1 MVSAGKRLLL
11 VLGLTATLLP
21 PAAHAAKAAPA
32 RPVRD
37 LRVAAVAEPHRVH
50 AGDQVTFTVS
60 VTNPAADP
68 VSDVEAVDERNPQ
81 CGKKIGTLVPGATAR
96 YQCRFAAPEKG
107 FVSTVKVTGAGPDGE
122 QLSASAGSNVDVLR
136 PALALSQQVDKPAY
150 RAGDQAIFTLK
161 TTNTGD
167 VPLHDVTIGDRGVQ
181 SCARALGSLAPG
193 QSVVGTCTATV
204 PLPDGTS
211 ATVKGID
218 PLGKVV
224 TSTAEAKVP
233 LITPAIAVSKEAV
246 PPVVHGGDQVTW
258 KVTVRNIGDSPLNP
272 VVVTDGTTPEC
283 SRSFGTLT
291 PGTQQDYS
299 CTAKPTLTT
308 TNGVTATGTDATG
321 RPVTAKSSA
330 TVTVIHPALAVTA
343 AVSPAQVRE
352 GDRVTFAVT
361 VRNSGDVPL
370 DDVAVA
376 DDSVPGCVRK
386 FGTLAPNAVETY
398 KCEQL
403 APADDVTNTV
413 VATGKDQLG
422 TTQRATADARIDVIH
437 PTLEAAVTAAP
448 AQVREGDR
456 VTFTVTVSNTGDA
469 EFHDV
474 TMADDR
480 VAECARALGTV
491 AAQGKQTFTC
501 STVAGAQ
508 GFPNDLAVTG
518 TDPTGRS
525 TTAKAS
531 ASFTVQHPAVTLTA
545 TVQGGPFREHDNVA
559 VHVTVANAGDVPLTG
574 LAVTTMARA
583 EGCAQ
588 QHDALAPGATWTFDC
603 TTTAPSADVTEALQV
618 TAKPPVGAPVTA
630 ATEAAID
637 VIHPFITLAQ
647 SVAPTVVRP
656 GQPATFTL
664 TVTNAGDTE
673 LRDTQVADSAV
684 PECAKR
690 LGTLAPQAKQTY
702 TCVRTAT
709 DDLTSDATVTGTDPS
724 GRSVTANASAHI
736 DVIHPAIQLAQ
747 TVAPTQVRE
756 GDQVTFT
763 VTVRNSGDAPL
774 AKVSV
779 VDERTPGCAR
789 DFPAL
794 AAGEEQHYTC
804 TTKAGHDG
812 YSNTAK
818 VTAADPIGGTVTATA
833 DAAFTV
839 VHPGLAL
846 TKTVHGG
853 PFRAGD
859 PVTFTITATNT
870 GDAPLTAVKV
880 TDQGPCAKALDIL
893 ASKANKTYDCTIPA
907 PADDA
912 VSTAHVTGTP
922 PVGPPLTAS
931 ADAHIDVIHPALTVM
946 TSANPTVAR
955 AGDTLTVTVAV
966 TNTGDVPLTGV
977 TSTDPGCPKKFDRL
991 EPGAAQSYQCTLK
1004 AKPDDFTV
1012 LATLTGTD
1020 PTNRPVTASGSA
1032 KIDVIHPEIAI
1043 MKDAQPYEVRQGDK
1057 VTFSLLVRNV
1067 GDVPLTAVSVV
1078 DDRTPACAHQIPSL
1092 APDAQIE
1099 YQCTITAGAA
1109 GFTNT
1114 AKVTGTDPT
1123 QRTVSGSAQA
1133 SFKVKNPALTV
1144 AKHAAGSA
1152 YRADDPVPFE
1162 VVLTNTGDQPLHD
1175 VRVTDDPACG
1185 HTFAELP
1192 VGGTQ
1197 RYQCVAPATAAQATA
1212 TAAAPWGPPVT
1223 ATGKA
1228 DYSVLHPALD
1238 LRRDHLQQPIR
1249 PGDPVTYVSTLRNTG
1264 DAALHDVTV
1273 RDADPACSFTV
1284 AQLAPGEQVTR
1295 ACTLSARADVTTTIT
1310 ATATD
1315 QTGRTV
1321 TKEATTTTK
1330 VGP

>member
-11 VLGLTATLLP
+11 VLGLVATPLTP
-21 PAAHAAKAAPA
+21 AAPA
-32 RPVRD
+32 ALAGPGQE
-37 LRVAAVAEPHRVH
+37 LRVTAVAEPHRVH

-60 VTNPAADP
+60 VTNPAAAP
-68 VSDVEAVDERNPQ
+68 ASDVDVVDERNPQ
-81 CGKKIGTLVPGATAR
+81 CGKKIGTLAPGASTR
-96 YQCRFAAPEKG
+96 YQCTFAAPEKG
-107 FVSTVKVTGAGPDGE
+107 FVAAVKATGVGSGGE
-122 QLSASAGSNVDVLR
+122 KLSASAGSNVDVLR
-136 PALALSQQVDKPAY
+136 PAVTLSQQVDKPAY
-150 RAGDQAIFTLK
+150 RAGDQATFTLK
-161 TTNTGD
+161 TTNSGD
-167 VPLHDVTIGDRGVQ
+167 VPLHDVTIADPAVP
-181 SCARALGSLAPG
+181 SCARPIGSLAPG

-204 PLPDGTS
+204 PLPDGAR

-224 TSTAEAKVP
+224 SSTADAKVP
-233 LITPAIAVSKEAV
+233 LITPALSVSKAAV
-246 PPVVHGGDQVTW
+246 PPVVHGGDQITW
-258 KVTVRNIGDSPLNP
+258 KVTVRNTGDSPLNP
-272 VVVTDGTTPEC
+272 VDVTDDATPEC
-283 SRSFGTLT
+283 SRSFGVLT
-291 PGTQQDYS
+291 PGTEQSYS
-299 CTAKPTLTT
+299 CTAKPAFTT
-308 TNGVTATGTDATG
+308 TNSVTATGTDATG

-352 GDRVTFAVT
+352 GDRVTFTIT
-361 VRNSGDVPL
+361 VRNTGDVPL
-370 DDVAVA
+370 DEVAVA
-376 DDSVPGCVRK
+376 DESVPGCVRK

-403 APADDVTNTV
+403 APADDVTNAV
-413 VATGKDQLG
+413 VVTGKDQLG
-422 TTQRATADARIDVIH
+422 TTQRATAEARVDVVH
-437 PTLEAAVTAAP
+437 PTLEATVAAVP

-474 TMADDR
+474 AVADDR
-480 VAECARALGTV
+480 IAECARTLGTV

-501 STVAGAQ
+501 TTVAGTQ
-508 GFPNDLAVTG
+508 GFTNDLTVTG
-518 TDPTGRS
+518 TDPTGRPV
-525 TTAKAS
+525 TAKAS
-531 ASFTVQHPAVTLTA
+531 ASFTVQHPAVSLTA
-545 TVQGGPFREHDNVA
+545 TVQGGPFRENDAVA
-559 VHVTVANAGDVPLTG
+559 VHVIVANTGDVPLTG

-588 QHDALAPGATWTFDC
+588 QHDTLAPGTNWTFDC
-603 TTTAPSADVTEALQV
+603 TTTAPGADVTEALQV
-618 TAKPPVGAPVTA
+618 TAKAPVGAPVTA

-637 VIHPFITLAQ
+637 VIHPLVTLAQ
-647 SVAPTVVRP
+647 SVTPTVVRP
-656 GQPATFTL
+656 GEPATFTL
-664 TVTNAGDTE
+664 TVSNAGDTE
-673 LRDTQVADSAV
+673 LHDIQVADPAV

-702 TCVRTAT
+702 TCTRPAT
-709 DDLTSDATVTGTDPS
+709 DDLTSEATVTGTDPS
-724 GRSVTANASAHI
+724 GRPVTASASAHV
-736 DVIHPAIQLAQ
+736 DVIHPAVELTQ
-747 TVAPTQVRE
+747 TVTPTQVRE

-763 VTVRNSGDAPL
+763 VTVRNSGDVPL
-774 AKVSV
+774 TKLSI
-779 VDERTPGCAR
+779 VDEKTPGCAR
-789 DFPAL
+789 DFPTL

-804 TTKAGHDG
+804 TAKAGHDG

-839 VHPGLAL
+839 VHPGLSL
-846 TKTVHGG
+846 TKIVHGG

-859 PVTFTITATNT
+859 QVTFTITATNT

-880 TDQGPCAKALDIL
+880 TDQGPCAKALDTL
-893 ASKANKTYDCTIPA
+893 APKANKAYDCTIPA

-955 AGDTLTVTVAV
+955 AGDTLTVTVSV
-966 TNTGDVPLTGV
+966 TNTGDVPLTAV
-977 TSTDPGCPKKFDRL
+977 TSADPVCPKKFDRL
-991 EPGAAQSYQCTLK
+991 EAGAAQSYQCTVK
-1004 AKPDDFTV
+1004 AKPDDFAV

-1099 YQCTITAGAA
+1099 YQCSITAGAA

-1114 AKVTGTDPT
+1114 ATVTGTDPT
-1123 QRTVSGSAQA
+1123 QRTVSASAQA
-1133 SFKVKNPALTV
+1133 SFRVKKPALAV
-1144 AKHAAGSA
+1144 AKHATGSA
-1152 YRADDPVPFE
+1152 YRTDDAVPFE

-1175 VRVTDDPACG
+1175 VRVADGPACG
-1185 HTFAELP
+1185 HAFAELP

-1197 RYQCVAPATAAQATA
+1197 RYQCVAPAATAAALATA

-1223 ATGKA
+1223 ATGKPDFA
-1228 DYSVLHPALD
+1228 VLHPALD
-1238 LRRDHLQQPIR
+1238 LRRDHLEQPIR

-1264 DAALHDVTV
+1264 DALLHEVTV

-1284 AQLAPGEQVTR
+1284 TQLAPGEQVTR
-1295 ACTLSARADVTTTIT
+1295 ACTLSARADATTTTT
-1310 ATATD
+1310 ATGTD
-1315 QTGRTV
+1315 QTGRPV

-1330 VGP
+1330 VSP

>member
-11 VLGLTATLLP
+11 VLGLVATLLTP
-21 PAAHAAKAAPA
+21 SAYGAPRQA
-32 RPVRD
+32 QELQVT
-37 LRVAAVAEPHRVH
+37 AVAEPHRVH

-60 VTNPAADP
+60 VTNPASVP
-68 VSDVEAVDERNPQ
+68 VSDVDVMDERNPQ
-81 CGKKIGTLVPGATAR
+81 CGKKIGTLAPGASAR
-96 YQCRFAAPEKG
+96 YQCTFAAPEKG
-107 FVSTVKVTGAGPDGE
+107 FVATVKATGVGSGGE
-122 QLSASAGSNVDVLR
+122 QVSASAGSNVDVLR
-136 PALALSQQVDKPAY
+136 PALKLSQQVDKPAY
-150 RAGDQAIFTLK
+150 RAGDQATFTLK
-161 TTNTGD
+161 TANTGD
-167 VPLHDVTIGDRGVQ
+167 VPLHDVTIADPAVP
-181 SCARALGSLAPG
+181 SCARAIGSLAPG
-193 QSVVGTCTATV
+193 QSAVGTCTATV
-204 PLPDGTS
+204 PLPNG
-211 ATVKGID
+211 ARAAVKGID

-224 TSTAEAKVP
+224 SSTADAKVP
-233 LITPAIAVSKEAV
+233 LITPAISVSKEAV
-246 PPVVHGGDQVTW
+246 PPVVHGGDQVAW
-258 KVTVRNIGDSPLNP
+258 KITVRNTGDSPLNP
-272 VVVTDGTTPEC
+272 VDVTDDVTPEC
-283 SRSFGTLT
+283 SRSFGVLT
-291 PGTQQDYS
+291 PGTQQTYS
-299 CTAKPTLTT
+299 CTAKPALTT
-308 TNGVTATGTDATG
+308 TNSVTATGTDATG
-321 RPVTAKSSA
+321 RPVTAKSST

-343 AVSPAQVRE
+343 AASPAQVRE

-361 VRNSGDVPL
+361 VRNTGDVPL

-422 TTQRATADARIDVIH
+422 TTQRATAEARIDVVH
-437 PTLEAAVTAAP
+437 PTLEASVAAAP

-474 TMADDR
+474 TVADDR
-480 VAECARALGTV
+480 VAECARTLGTV
-491 AAQGKQTFTC
+491 SAQGKQTFTC
-501 STVAGAQ
+501 TTVAGTQ
-508 GFPNDLAVTG
+508 GFTNDLTVTG
-518 TDPTGRS
+518 TDPTGRPV
-525 TTAKAS
+525 TAKAS

-545 TVQGGPFREHDNVA
+545 TVQGGPFRENDSIA
-559 VHVTVANAGDVPLTG
+559 IHVVVANTGDVPLTG

-583 EGCAQ
+583 EGCGQ
-588 QHDALAPGATWTFDC
+588 QHDTLVPGANWAFDC
-603 TTTAPSADVTEALQV
+603 TTTAPGADVTEALQV
-618 TAKPPVGAPVTA
+618 TAKPPVGTPVTA

-637 VIHPFITLAQ
+637 VIHPLVTLAQ
-647 SVAPTVVRP
+647 SVASTVVRP
-656 GQPATFTL
+656 GEPATFTL

-673 LRDTQVADSAV
+673 LRDTQVADPSV

-690 LGTLAPQAKQTY
+690 LGTLASQAKQTY
-702 TCVRTAT
+702 TCTRPAT

-724 GRSVTANASAHI
+724 GRPVTANASAHV
-736 DVIHPAIQLAQ
+736 DVIHPALQFTQ

-756 GDQVTFT
+756 GDEVTFT
-763 VTVRNSGDAPL
+763 VTVRNSGDVPL
-774 AKVSV
+774 AKVSI

-839 VHPGLAL
+839 VHPGLSLA
-846 TKTVHGG
+846 KTVHGG

-880 TDQGPCAKALDIL
+880 TDQGPCAKALDTL
-893 ASKANKTYDCTIPA
+893 APKANKTYDCTVPA
-907 PADDA
+907 PADGA
-912 VSTAHVTGTP
+912 VSTTHITGTP

-931 ADAHIDVIHPALTVM
+931 ADAHIDVIHPALTVL

-955 AGDTLTVTVAV
+955 VGDTLTVTVSV
-966 TNTGDVPLTGV
+966 TNAGDVPLTAV
-977 TSTDPGCPKKFDRL
+977 TSTDPACPKKFDRL
-991 EPGAAQSYQCTLK
+991 EPGAAQSYQCTVK
-1004 AKPDDFTV
+1004 AKPDDFAV
-1012 LATLTGTD
+1012 LATLSGTD

-1032 KIDVIHPEIAI
+1032 KIDVIHPELAI

-1099 YQCTITAGAA
+1099 YQCSITAGAT

-1123 QRTVSGSAQA
+1123 QRTVNASAQA
-1133 SFKVKNPALTV
+1133 SFKVKKPALSV
-1144 AKHAAGSA
+1144 AKHAPGNA
-1152 YRADDPVPFE
+1152 YRADDAVPFE
-1162 VVLTNTGDQPLHD
+1162 IVVTNTGDQPLHD
-1175 VRVTDDPACG
+1175 IRVAGDPACA
-1185 HTFAELP
+1185 HAFAELP

-1197 RYQCVAPATAAQATA
+1197 RYQCVASASAAPLIA

-1228 DYSVLHPALD
+1228 DFAVLHPALD
-1238 LRRDHLQQPIR
+1238 LRRDHLDQPIR

-1264 DAALHDVTV
+1264 DVLLHDVTV
-1273 RDADPACSFTV
+1273 RAADPACSFTV
-1284 AQLAPGEQVTR
+1284 TQLAPGEQVTR
-1295 ACTLSARADVTTTIT
+1295 ACTLSARADVTTTTT

-1315 QTGRTV
+1315 QTGRPV
-1321 TKEATTTTK
+1321 TKEAATTTK
-1330 VGP
+1330 VSP

>member
-11 VLGLTATLLP
+11 VLGLVATLLT
-21 PAAHAAKAAPA
+21 PAAYATP
-32 RPVRD
+32 RPTQELQVT
-37 LRVAAVAEPHRVH
+37 AVAEPHRVH
-50 AGDQVTFTVS
+50 AGDQVEFTVS
-60 VTNPAADP
+60 VTNPASVPA
-68 VSDVEAVDERNPQ
+68 SDVDVADERNPQ
-81 CGKKIGTLVPGATAR
+81 CGKKIGTLAPGASTR
-96 YQCRFAAPEKG
+96 YHCTFAAPEKG
-107 FVSTVKVTGAGPDGE
+107 FVATVKVTGVGAGGE
-122 QLSASAGSNVDVLR
+122 KLSASASSNVDVLR
-136 PALALSQQVDKPAY
+136 PAVTLSQQVDKPAY
-150 RAGDQAIFTLK
+150 RAGDQATFTLK
-161 TTNTGD
+161 TANTGD
-167 VPLHDVTIGDRGVQ
+167 VPLHDVTIADPAVP
-181 SCARALGSLAPG
+181 SCARTIGSLAPG
-193 QSVVGTCTATV
+193 QSVVGICTATV
-204 PLPDGTS
+204 PLPGGAS

-224 TSTAEAKVP
+224 SSTAAAKVP
-233 LITPAIAVSKEAV
+233 LIAPAISVSKEAV

-258 KVTVRNIGDSPLNP
+258 KVTVRNTGDSLLNP
-272 VVVTDGTTPEC
+272 VDVTDDTTPEC
-283 SRSFGTLT
+283 SRSFGGLT
-291 PGTQQDYS
+291 PGAQQTYS
-299 CTAKPTLTT
+299 CTAKPALTT
-308 TNGVTATGTDATG
+308 TNSVTATGTDATG

-330 TVTVIHPALAVTA
+330 TVTVIHPALSVTA
-343 AVSPAQVRE
+343 AAAPAQVRE

-361 VRNSGDVPL
+361 VRNTGDVPL

-376 DDSVPGCVRK
+376 DDSAPGCVRK
-386 FGTLAPNAVETY
+386 FDTMAPNAVETY

-422 TTQRATADARIDVIH
+422 TTQRATAEARVDVVH
-437 PTLEAAVTAAP
+437 PALEAAVAAAP

-474 TMADDR
+474 TVADDQ
-480 VAECARALGTV
+480 VSECARTLGTV
-491 AAQGKQTFTC
+491 AAQGKQAFTC
-501 STVAGAQ
+501 TTVAGTR
-508 GFPNDLAVTG
+508 GVTNDLTVTG
-518 TDPTGRS
+518 TDPTGRPA
-525 TTAKAS
+525 TAKAS

-545 TVQGGPFREHDNVA
+545 TVQGGPFRENDAIA
-559 VHVTVANAGDVPLTG
+559 VHVVVTNAGDVPLNG
-574 LAVTTMARA
+574 LAVTAMARA

-588 QHDALAPGATWTFDC
+588 QHDTLAPGANWTFDC
-603 TTTAPSADVTEALQV
+603 ATTAPGADVTEALQV
-618 TAKPPVGAPVTA
+618 TAKPPVGAPVA
-630 ATEAAID
+630 AAAEAAID
-637 VIHPFITLAQ
+637 VIHPLVTLAQ
-647 SVAPTVVRP
+647 SVAPAVVRP
-656 GQPATFTL
+656 GEPATFTV

-673 LRDTQVADSAV
+673 LHDIQVADPNV

-690 LGTLAPQAKQTY
+690 IGTLAPQAKQTY
-702 TCVRTAT
+702 PCARTAT
-709 DDLTSDATVTGTDPS
+709 DDLASDATVTGTDPS
-724 GRSVTANASAHI
+724 GRPVTANASAHV
-736 DVIHPAIQLAQ
+736 DVIHPAVQLTQ

-763 VTVRNSGDAPL
+763 VTVRNSGDVPL
-774 AKVSV
+774 TKASI
-779 VDERTPGCAR
+779 VDEKTPGCAR
-789 DFPAL
+789 DFPTL
-794 AAGEEQHYTC
+794 APGEEQRYTC
-804 TTKAGHDG
+804 ATKAGSDG
-812 YSNTAK
+812 YSNTVK
-818 VTAADPIGGTVTATA
+818 VTAADPIGGTATATA

-839 VHPGLAL
+839 VHPGLSL

-880 TDQGPCAKALDIL
+880 ADQGPCAKALDPL
-893 ASKANKTYDCTIPA
+893 APKANKAYDCTIPA

-946 TSANPTVAR
+946 TSASPTVAR
-955 AGDTLTVTVAV
+955 AGDTLTATVSV
-966 TNTGDVPLTGV
+966 TNTGDVPLTAV
-977 TSTDPGCPKKFDRL
+977 TSADPACPKKFDRL
-991 EPGAAQSYQCTLK
+991 EPGAAQSYPCTVK
-1004 AKPDDFTV
+1004 AKPDDFAI

-1092 APDAQIE
+1092 APDAQLE
-1099 YQCTITAGAA
+1099 YQCSITAGPA

-1123 QRTVSGSAQA
+1123 QRTVSASAQA
-1133 SFKVKNPALTV
+1133 SFRVNKPALAV
-1144 AKHAAGSA
+1144 AKHANGSA
-1152 YRADDPVPFE
+1152 YRADDAVPFE
-1162 VVLTNTGDQPLHD
+1162 IVLTNTGDQPLHD
-1175 VRVTDDPACG
+1175 VRVAGDPACA
-1185 HTFAELP
+1185 HVFAELP

-1197 RYQCVAPATAAQATA
+1197 RYQCVASASAAPVTA

-1228 DYSVLHPALD
+1228 GFAVLHPALD
-1238 LRRDHLQQPIR
+1238 LRREHLEQPIR

-1264 DAALHDVTV
+1264 DALLHEVAV
-1273 RDADPACSFTV
+1273 RAADPACSFTV
-1284 AQLAPGEQVTR
+1284 TQLAPGEQLTR
-1295 ACTLSARADVTTTIT
+1295 ACTLSARGDGTTTTT

-1315 QTGRTV
+1315 QTGRPV

-1330 VGP
+1330 IGP

>member
-11 VLGLTATLLP
+11 VLGLTATLLTAAL
-21 PAAHAAKAAPA
+21 PAAQA
-32 RPVRD
+32 RPAQA
-37 LRVAAVAEPHRVH
+37 LQVATAAEPHRVH
-50 AGDQVTFTVS
+50 VGDQVTFTVS
-60 VTNPAADP
+60 VTNPASDA
-68 VSDVEAVDERNPQ
+68 VSDVDVVDEQNPQ
-81 CGKKIGTLVPGATAR
+81 CGKKIGTLAPGASTR
-96 YQCRFAAPEKG
+96 YQCTFTAPEQG
-107 FVSTVKVTGAGPDGE
+107 FVSAVKVTGVGSGGE
-122 QLSASAGSNVDVLR
+122 RLSASAGSNVDVLR
-136 PALALSQQVDKPAY
+136 PAVLLSQQVDKPAY

-167 VPLHDVTIGDRGVQ
+167 VPLHDVTIGDPAVP
-181 SCARALGSLAPG
+181 SCARAIGSLAPG
-193 QSVVGTCTATV
+193 QSVVGTCAASV
-204 PLPDGTS
+204 PLPDGAS

-224 TSTAEAKVP
+224 SWTADAKVP
-233 LITPAIAVSKEAV
+233 LITPAVAVSKEAV

-258 KVTVRNIGDSPLNP
+258 KVTVRNTGDSPLNP
-272 VVVTDGTTPEC
+272 VDVTDDTTPEC
-283 SRSFGTLT
+283 SRSFGVLT
-291 PGTQQDYS
+291 PGTEQTYS
-299 CTAKPTLTT
+299 CTAKPARTT
-308 TNGVTATGTDATG
+308 TNSVTATGTDATG

-352 GDRVTFAVT
+352 GDRVTFTVT
-361 VRNSGDVPL
+361 VRNAGDVPL

-422 TTQRATADARIDVIH
+422 TTQRATVEARVDVVH
-437 PTLEAAVTAAP
+437 PTLEAAVAAAP
-448 AQVREGDR
+448 AQVREGDH
-456 VTFTVTVSNTGDA
+456 VTFTVTVRNSGDA
-469 EFHDV
+469 ELHDV
-474 TMADDR
+474 TVADDR
-480 VAECARALGTV
+480 VAECARTLGTV

-501 STVAGAQ
+501 GTVAGAQ
-508 GFPNDLAVTG
+508 GFPNDLTVTG
-518 TDPTGRS
+518 TDPTGRPVS
-525 TTAKAS
+525 AKAS
-531 ASFTVQHPAVTLTA
+531 ASFTVQHPAVSLTA
-545 TVQGGPFREHDNVA
+545 SVQGGPFRENDAVA
-559 VHVTVANAGDVPLTG
+559 VHVIVVNTGDVPLTG
-574 LAVTTMARA
+574 LAVTSMARA

-588 QHDALAPGATWTFDC
+588 QRDALAPGANWTFDC
-603 TTTAPSADVTEALQV
+603 TTTAPSTDVTEALQV

-630 ATEAAID
+630 AAEAAID
-637 VIHPFITLAQ
+637 VIHPLVTLAQ
-647 SVAPTVVRP
+647 SVAPAVVRP
-656 GQPATFTL
+656 GAPATFTF

-673 LRDTQVADSAV
+673 LHDTQVADPAV
-684 PECAKR
+684 PECVKR
-690 LGTLAPQAKQTY
+690 VGTLAPQAKQTY
-702 TCVRTAT
+702 TCTRPAT

-724 GRSVTANASAHI
+724 GRPVSATASAHV
-736 DVIHPAIQLAQ
+736 DVIHPAVQLAQ

-756 GDQVTFT
+756 GDEVTFT
-763 VTVRNSGDAPL
+763 VTVRNSGDVPL
-774 AKVSV
+774 TQVSI
-779 VDERTPGCAR
+779 VDEKTPGCVR
-789 DFPAL
+789 DLPAL

-804 TTKAGHDG
+804 TVKAGQDG

-870 GDAPLTAVKV
+870 GDAPLTAVQV
-880 TDQGPCAKALDIL
+880 ADQGSCAKDLDTL
-893 ASKANKTYDCTIPA
+893 APKANKAYDCTIPA

-922 PVGPPLTAS
+922 PAGPPLTAS
-931 ADAHIDVIHPALTVM
+931 ADAHVDVIHPALTVT

-955 AGDTLTVTVAV
+955 AGDPLTVTVAV
-966 TNTGDVPLTGV
+966 TNTGDVPLTAV
-977 TSTDPGCPKKFDRL
+977 TSNDPACTKKFDRL
-991 EPGAAQSYQCTLK
+991 DPGAGQSYQCTVK

-1012 LATLTGTD
+1012 VAALTGTD

-1032 KIDVIHPEIAI
+1032 KIDVIHPELAL
-1043 MKDAQPYEVRQGDK
+1043 MKAAQPYEVRQGDK

-1078 DDRTPACAHQIPSL
+1078 DDRTPACGHQIPSL
-1092 APDAQIE
+1092 APDAQLE
-1099 YQCTITAGAA
+1099 YQCTITAGAE

-1114 AKVTGTDPT
+1114 AKATGTDPT
-1123 QRTVSGSAQA
+1123 QRTVSASAQA
-1133 SFKVKNPALTV
+1133 SFKVKKPALTV

-1152 YRADDPVPFE
+1152 YRADDAVPFE

-1175 VRVTDDPACG
+1175 VRVTGDPACG

-1197 RYQCVAPATAAQATA
+1197 RYQCVAPATALQTTA

-1228 DYSVLHPALD
+1228 DYVVLRPALD
-1238 LRRDHLQQPIR
+1238 LRRDYLRQPIR
-1249 PGDPVTYVSTLRNTG
+1249 PGDPVTYVSILRNTG
-1264 DAALHDVTV
+1264 DAPLHEVTV

-1284 AQLAPGEQVTR
+1284 PQLAPGEQVIR
-1295 ACTLSARADVTTTIT
+1295 ACTLSARADVTTTTSAI
-1310 ATATD
+1310 ALD

-1321 TKEATTTTK
+1321 STEATTTTK

>member
-1 MVSAGKRLLL
+1 M
-11 VLGLTATLLP
+11 ATLLT
-21 PAAHAAKAAPA
+21 PAAYAAPA
-32 RPVRD
+32 QN
-37 LRVAAVAEPHRVH
+37 LQVAAVAEPHRVH
-50 AGDQVTFTVS
+50 AGDQVTFTVR
-60 VTNPAADP
+60 VTNPAAAA
-68 VSDVEAVDERNPQ
+68 VSEVDVTDERNPQ
-81 CGKKIGTLVPGATAR
+81 CGKKIGSLAPGATVR
-96 YQCRFAAPEKG
+96 YQCTFAAPEKG
-107 FVSTVKVTGAGPDGE
+107 FVATVKVTGVGAGG
-122 QLSASAGSNVDVLR
+122 QRLSASAGSHVDVLR
-136 PALALSQQVDKPAY
+136 PALTLSQQVDKPAY
-150 RAGDQAIFTLK
+150 RAGDQATFTLK
-161 TTNTGD
+161 TVNTGD
-167 VPLHDVTIGDRGVQ
+167 VPLRDVTLSDPGVP
-181 SCARALGSLAPG
+181 SCARAIGSLAPG

-204 PLPDGTS
+204 PLPNGAR

-224 TSTAEAKVP
+224 SAAAEVKVP
-233 LITPAIAVSKEAV
+233 VIAPALTVSKEAV

-258 KVTVRNIGDSPLNP
+258 KVTVRNTGDSPLNP
-272 VVVTDGTTPEC
+272 VDVTDDANPAC
-283 SRSFGTLT
+283 SRSFGVLT
-291 PGTQQDYS
+291 PGTQQAYS
-299 CTAKPTLTT
+299 CTANPGQTT
-308 TNGVTATGTDATG
+308 TNTVTATGTDGTG

-330 TVTVIHPALAVTA
+330 TVTVIHPGLAVTA
-343 AVSPAQVRE
+343 AASPAQVRE
-352 GDRVTFAVT
+352 GDRVTFTVT

-386 FGTLAPNAVETY
+386 FDTLAPNAVETY

-422 TTQRATADARIDVIH
+422 ATQRVTADARVDVVH
-437 PTLEAAVTAAP
+437 PALTATVVAAP
-448 AQVREGDR
+448 DQVREGDR

-469 EFHDV
+469 EFRDV
-474 TMADDR
+474 VVADDR
-480 VAECARALGTV
+480 VAECARTLGSLS
-491 AAQGKQTFTC
+491 AQGKQTFTC
-501 STVAGAQ
+501 TTVAGAQ
-508 GFPNDLAVTG
+508 GFTNDLAVTG
-518 TDPTGRS
+518 TDPTGRAV
-525 TTAKAS
+525 TAKAS
-531 ASFTVQHPAVTLTA
+531 AAFTVQHPAVKLTA
-545 TVQGGPFREHDNVA
+545 TVQGGPFRENDAVA
-559 VHVTVANAGDVPLTG
+559 VHVTVANTGDVPLTG
-574 LAVTTMARA
+574 LAVTSMARA
-583 EGCAQ
+583 EGCTQ
-588 QHDALAPGATWTFDC
+588 QHDALDPGASWALDC
-603 TTTAPSADVTEALQV
+603 TTTAPGADVTEALQV
-618 TAKPPVGAPVTA
+618 SAKPPVGAPVTA

-637 VIHPFITLAQ
+637 VIHPLITLAQ

-656 GQPATFTL
+656 GEPATFTL
-664 TVTNAGDTE
+664 TVTNAGDAE
-673 LRDTQVADSAV
+673 LHDTQVTDPAA
-684 PECAKR
+684 PECVKR

-702 TCVRTAT
+702 TCTRPVT
-709 DDLTSDATVTGTDPS
+709 DDLTSDATATGTDPS
-724 GRSVTANASAHI
+724 NRPVTANASAHV
-736 DVIHPAIQLAQ
+736 DVIHPAVQVTQ

-763 VTVRNSGDAPL
+763 VTVRNSGDVPL
-774 AKVSV
+774 TDVSI
-779 VDERTPGCAR
+779 VDEKTPDCAR
-789 DFPAL
+789 DFPTL
-794 AAGEEQHYTC
+794 APGEEQRYTC
-804 TTKAGHDG
+804 TAKAGHDG
-812 YSNTAK
+812 YSNTTK

-833 DAAFTV
+833 DTAFTV

-846 TKTVHGG
+846 TKAVHGG
-853 PFRAGD
+853 PFRPGD
-859 PVTFTITATNT
+859 PVTFTLTVTNT

-880 TDQGPCAKALDIL
+880 ADQGPCAKTLDTL
-893 ASKANKTYDCTIPA
+893 APKANKTYDCTIPA

-912 VSTAHVTGTP
+912 VSTAHATGNP

-946 TSANPTVAR
+946 TTANPAVAR
-955 AGDTLTVTVAV
+955 VGDTLAVTISV

-977 TSTDPGCPKKFDRL
+977 TSNGASCPKKFDRL
-991 EPGAAQSYQCTLK
+991 EPGAAQSYQCTVK

-1012 LATLTGTD
+1012 LATLSGTD

-1043 MKDAQPYEVRQGDK
+1043 MKDAQPYEVRQGEK

-1099 YQCTITAGAA
+1099 YQCTINAGPE

-1133 SFKVKNPALTV
+1133 SFKVKKPALAV
-1144 AKHAAGSA
+1144 AKHATARA
-1152 YRADDPVPFE
+1152 YRADDSVPFE

-1175 VRVTDDPACG
+1175 LRTDEAACG

-1197 RYQCVAPATAAQATA
+1197 RYQCVAPAATAATPATV

-1228 DYSVLHPALD
+1228 DFTVLHPAMD

-1264 DAALHDVTV
+1264 DAPLHDVTV
-1273 RDADPACSFTV
+1273 RDTDPACSFTV
-1284 AQLAPGEQVTR
+1284 AELAPGEQVTR
-1295 ACTLSARADVTTTIT
+1295 ACTLSARADVTTTTT

-1315 QTGRTV
+1315 QTGRAV
-1321 TKEATTTTK
+1321 TKAATTKTE
-1330 VGP
+1330 VVPR

>member
-11 VLGLTATLLP
+11 VLGLTATLLA
-21 PAAHAAKAAPA
+21 PAAHAAPA
-32 RPVRD
+32 RPAQN
-37 LRVAAVAEPHRVH
+37 LQVAAVAEPHRVH
-50 AGDQVTFTVS
+50 AGDQVKFTVS
-60 VTNPAADP
+60 VTNPAAAP
-68 VSDVEAVDERNPQ
+68 VSDVDVSDERNPQ
-81 CGKKIGTLVPGATAR
+81 CGKKIGSLAPGATMR
-96 YQCRFAAPEKG
+96 YSCTFAAPEKG
-107 FVSTVKVTGAGPDGE
+107 FVATVKATGVGSGGE

-136 PALALSQQVDKPAY
+136 PAVALSQQVDKPAY
-150 RAGDQAIFTLK
+150 RAGDQATFTLK

-167 VPLHDVTIGDRGVQ
+167 VPLHDVTISDPAVP
-181 SCARALGSLAPG
+181 SCARAIGSLAPG
-193 QSVVGTCTATV
+193 QSVVGTCSATV
-204 PLPDGTS
+204 PLPDGAS

-218 PLGKVV
+218 PLSKVV
-224 TSTAEAKVP
+224 TATAEAKVP
-233 LITPAIAVSKEAV
+233 LITPALSVSKAAV

-258 KVTVRNIGDSPLNP
+258 NVTVRNTGDSPLNP
-272 VVVTDGTTPEC
+272 VDVTDETTPEC
-283 SRSFGTLT
+283 SRSFGVLT
-291 PGTQQDYS
+291 PGTQQTYS
-299 CTAKPTLTT
+299 CTAKPALTT
-308 TNGVTATGTDATG
+308 TNTVTATGTDATG

-343 AVSPAQVRE
+343 AVSPVQVRE
-352 GDRVTFAVT
+352 GDRVTFTVT
-361 VRNSGDVPL
+361 VRNAGDVPL

-386 FGTLAPNAVETY
+386 FGTMAPNAVETY

-422 TTQRATADARIDVIH
+422 TTQRVTADARVDVVH
-437 PTLEAAVTAAP
+437 PSLNATVAAAP
-448 AQVREGDR
+448 SQVREGDR
-456 VTFTVTVSNTGDA
+456 VTFTVTVSNTGDI

-474 TMADDR
+474 AVADDR
-480 VAECARALGTV
+480 VAECARTIGTLG
-491 AAQGKQTFTC
+491 AQGKQTFTC
-501 STVAGAQ
+501 TTVAGAQ
-508 GFPNDLAVTG
+508 GFTNDLTVTG
-518 TDPTGRS
+518 TDPTGRQA
-525 TTAKAS
+525 TAKAS

-545 TVQGGPFREHDNVA
+545 TVQGGPFRENDAVA
-559 VHVTVANAGDVPLTG
+559 VHVVVANTGDVPLTG
-574 LAVTTMARA
+574 LAVTSMARA

-588 QHDALAPGATWTFDC
+588 QHDALDPGASWTFDC
-603 TTTAPSADVTEALQV
+603 ATTAPGTDVTEAVQV

-637 VIHPFITLAQ
+637 VIHPLVTLAQ
-647 SVAPTVVRP
+647 SVVPTVVRP
-656 GQPATFTL
+656 GEPSTFTL
-664 TVTNAGDTE
+664 TVTNAGDAE
-673 LRDTQVADSAV
+673 LHDTQVADPAV
-684 PECAKR
+684 PECEKR

-702 TCVRTAT
+702 TCTRTAT
-709 DDLTSDATVTGTDPS
+709 DDLASDATVTGTDPS
-724 GRSVTANASAHI
+724 GRPVTANASAHV
-736 DVIHPAIQLAQ
+736 DVIHPAVQITQA
-747 TVAPTQVRE
+747 VAPTQVRE

-763 VTVRNSGDAPL
+763 VTVRNSGDVPL
-774 AKVSV
+774 TKASI
-779 VDERTPGCAR
+779 VDEKTPACAR

-804 TTKAGHDG
+804 TAKAGHDG
-812 YSNTAK
+812 YSNTTK
-818 VTAADPIGGTVTATA
+818 VTATDPIGGTVSATA
-833 DAAFTV
+833 DAAFSV

-853 PFRAGD
+853 PFRTGD
-859 PVTFTITATNT
+859 PVTFTLTVTNT

-880 TDQGPCAKALDIL
+880 ADQGPCAKTLDTL
-893 ASKANKTYDCTIPA
+893 APKANKTYDCTIPA

-912 VSTAHVTGTP
+912 VSTAHATGIP

-946 TSANPTVAR
+946 TSASPTVAR
-955 AGDTLTVTVAV
+955 AGDNLTVTVAV
-966 TNTGDVPLTGV
+966 TNTGDVPLIAV
-977 TSTDPGCPKKFDRL
+977 TSDDPGCPKKFDRL
-991 EPGAAQSYQCTLK
+991 EPGAAQSYQCTVK

-1012 LATLTGTD
+1012 LATLSGTD

-1078 DDRTPACAHQIPSL
+1078 DDRTPACAHQVPSL

-1099 YQCTITAGAA
+1099 YQCTITAGSE
-1109 GFTNT
+1109 GFTNI
-1114 AKVTGTDPT
+1114 AKVTGADPT
-1123 QRTVSGSAQA
+1123 QRTVSSSAQA
-1133 SFKVKNPALTV
+1133 SFRVKKPALSV
-1144 AKHAAGSA
+1144 AKHAASRA
-1152 YRADDPVPFE
+1152 YRADDSVPFE

-1175 VRVTDDPACG
+1175 VRVADGPACG
-1185 HTFAELP
+1185 HTFAELL

-1197 RYQCVAPATAAQATA
+1197 RYQCTAPANAAPVTV

-1228 DYSVLHPALD
+1228 DFVVLHPALD

-1264 DAALHDVTV
+1264 DAPLHEVTV

-1284 AQLAPGEQVTR
+1284 AALAPGEQVTR
-1295 ACTLSARADVTTTIT
+1295 ACTLSARADVTTTTI
-1310 ATATD
+1310 ATAID
-1315 QTGRTV
+1315 QTGRPV

>member
-11 VLGLTATLLP
+11 VLGLMATLLP
-21 PAAHAAKAAPA
+21 PAAHAATAAPA
-32 RPVRD
+32 RPTQD
-37 LRVAAVAEPHRVH
+37 LQVTAVAAPHRVH

-60 VTNPAADP
+60 VTNPASGP
-68 VSDVEAVDERNPQ
+68 VSDVDAVDEQNPQ
-81 CGKKIGTLVPGATAR
+81 CGKKIGTLAPGASTR
-96 YQCRFAAPEKG
+96 YQCTFAAPEKG
-107 FVSTVKVTGAGPDGE
+107 FVSTVKVTGVGSGGE
-122 QLSASAGSNVDVLR
+122 QFSASAGSNVDVLR
-136 PALALSQQVDKPAY
+136 PAVTLSQQVDKPAY
-150 RAGDQAIFTLK
+150 RAGDQATFTLK
-161 TTNTGD
+161 TINTGD
-167 VPLHDVTIGDRGVQ
+167 VPLRDVTIGDPAVP
-181 SCARALGSLAPG
+181 SCARAVGSLAPG
-193 QSVVGTCTATV
+193 QSVVGTCAATV
-204 PLPDGTS
+204 PLPDGAS

-224 TSTAEAKVP
+224 TSSADAKVP
-233 LITPAIAVSKEAV
+233 LITPALSVSKAAV

-258 KVTVRNIGDSPLNP
+258 NVTVRNTGDSPLNP
-272 VVVTDGTTPEC
+272 VDVTDDTNPAC
-283 SRSFGTLT
+283 SRSFGVLT
-291 PGTQQDYS
+291 PGTQQTYS
-299 CTAKPTLTT
+299 CTAKPAQTT
-308 TNGVTATGTDATG
+308 TNSITATGTDGTG

-330 TVTVIHPALAVTA
+330 TVTVIHPALTVTA
-343 AVSPAQVRE
+343 AASPAQVRE
-352 GDRVTFAVT
+352 GDRVAFTVT
-361 VRNSGDVPL
+361 VRNPGDVPL
-370 DDVAVA
+370 DAVAVA
-376 DDSVPGCVRK
+376 DDSVPGCVRE

-403 APADDVTNTV
+403 ARADDVTNTV

-422 TTQRATADARIDVIH
+422 TTQRATAEARVDVVH
-437 PTLEAAVTAAP
+437 PALEASAAAAP
-448 AQVREGDR
+448 SQVREGDR

-469 EFHDV
+469 ELHDV
-474 TMADDR
+474 AVADDR
-480 VAECARALGTV
+480 VAECARAIGTI

-501 STVAGAQ
+501 TTVAGTQ
-508 GFPNDLAVTG
+508 GFANDLTVTG
-518 TDPTGRS
+518 ADPTGRPV
-525 TTAKAS
+525 TAKAS
-531 ASFTVQHPAVTLTA
+531 AAFTVQHPAVTMTA
-545 TVQGGPFREHDNVA
+545 TVQGGPFRENDAVA
-559 VHVTVANAGDVPLTG
+559 VHVIVANTGDVPLTG
-574 LAVTTMARA
+574 LAVTSMARA
-583 EGCAQ
+583 EGCTQ
-588 QHDALAPGATWTFDC
+588 QHDTLAPGANWTLDC
-603 TTTAPSADVTEALQV
+603 ATTAPGADVTEALQV

-637 VIHPFITLAQ
+637 VIHPLITLAQ
-647 SVAPTVVRP
+647 SAAPIVVHP
-656 GQPATFTL
+656 GEPATFAL

-673 LRDTQVADSAV
+673 LHDTQVADASV

-702 TCVRTAT
+702 TCTHPTT
-709 DDLTSDATVTGTDPS
+709 DDLISDATVTGTDPS
-724 GRSVTANASAHI
+724 SRPVNANASAHV
-736 DVIHPAIQLAQ
+736 DVIHPAVQITQ

-763 VTVRNSGDAPL
+763 VTVRNSGDVPL
-774 AKVSV
+774 TKVSI
-779 VDERTPGCAR
+779 VDQNTPDCAR

-804 TTKAGHDG
+804 TAKAGPDG
-812 YSNTAK
+812 YSNTTK
-818 VTAADPIGGTVTATA
+818 VTAADPLGGTVTATA

-859 PVTFTITATNT
+859 PVTFTITVTNT

-880 TDQGPCAKALDIL
+880 TDQGPCAKALDTL
-893 ASKANKTYDCTIPA
+893 APKANKTYDCTIPA
-907 PADDA
+907 PADDT
-912 VSTAHVTGTP
+912 VSTAHATGTP

-946 TSANPTVAR
+946 TSSNPTVAR
-955 AGDTLTVTVAV
+955 AGDALTVTVAV
-966 TNTGDVPLTGV
+966 TNTGDVPLTAV
-977 TSTDPGCPKKFDRL
+977 TSNDPGCPTKFDRL
-991 EPGAAQSYQCTLK
+991 EPGAAQSYQCTVK
-1004 AKPDDFTV
+1004 AKPDDFTI

-1032 KIDVIHPEIAI
+1032 KIDVIHPELAI

-1099 YQCTITAGAA
+1099 YQCTITAGAT

-1123 QRTVSGSAQA
+1123 QRTVSASGQA
-1133 SFKVKNPALTV
+1133 SFKVKKPAFTV
-1144 AKHAAGSA
+1144 AKHAASSA
-1152 YRADDPVPFE
+1152 YRADDSVPFE

-1175 VRVTDDPACG
+1175 VRATDPACG
-1185 HTFAELP
+1185 RTFAELP

-1197 RYQCVAPATAAQATA
+1197 RYQCVAPATAAPATA

-1228 DYSVLHPALD
+1228 DFAVIHPALD
-1238 LRRDHLQQPIR
+1238 LRRDYLQQPIR

-1264 DAALHDVTV
+1264 DAPLHDVTV

-1284 AQLAPGEQVTR
+1284 TQLGPGEQVTR
-1295 ACTLSARADVTTTIT
+1295 ACTLSARADVTTTTT

-1315 QTGRTV
+1315 QTGRPV
-1321 TKEATTTTK
+1321 AKEATTTTK
-1330 VGP
+1330 VSP

>member
-1 MVSAGKRLLL
+1 MVSAGKRPLL
-11 VLGLTATLLP
+11 VLGLTAILLTP
-21 PAAHAAKAAPA
+21 AAPA
-32 RPVRD
+32 AQARPVPE
-37 LRVAAVAEPHRVH
+37 LQVTTAAEPHRVH

-60 VTNPAADP
+60 VTNPASVP
-68 VSDVEAVDERNPQ
+68 VSEVDVVDEQNPQ
-81 CGKKIGTLVPGATAR
+81 CGKKIGSLAPGASTR
-96 YQCRFAAPEKG
+96 YQCTLAAPEKG
-107 FVSTVKVTGAGPDGE
+107 FVSTVKVTGVGSGG
-122 QLSASAGSNVDVLR
+122 QQVSASAGSKVDVLR
-136 PALALSQQVDKPAY
+136 PALTLSNQVDKPAY
-150 RAGDQAIFTLK
+150 RAGDQATFTLK

-167 VPLHDVTIGDRGVQ
+167 VPLHDVTIGDPTVP
-181 SCARALGSLAPG
+181 SCARAIGSLAPG
-193 QSVVGTCTATV
+193 QSVAGTCTATV
-204 PLPDGTS
+204 PLPDGAS

-224 TSTAEAKVP
+224 SSTADAKVP
-233 LITPAIAVSKEAV
+233 LIAPAVAVSKEAV

-258 KVTVRNIGDSPLNP
+258 KVTVRNTGDSPLNP
-272 VVVTDGTTPEC
+272 VDVTDDATPAC
-283 SRSFGTLT
+283 SRSFGVLA
-291 PGTQQDYS
+291 PGAQQTYS
-299 CTAKPTLTT
+299 CTAKPARTT
-308 TNGVTATGTDATG
+308 TNTVTATGTDATG
-321 RPVTAKSSA
+321 RPVTDKSSA
-330 TVTVIHPALAVTA
+330 TVTVIHPGLAVTA
-343 AVSPAQVRE
+343 AASPVPVRE

-361 VRNSGDVPL
+361 VRNTGDVPL

-386 FGTLAPNAVETY
+386 FGTLAPTAVETY

-422 TTQRATADARIDVIH
+422 TTQRATADARVDVVH
-437 PTLEAAVTAAP
+437 PTLEATAAAAP

-469 EFHDV
+469 ELKDV
-474 TMADDR
+474 TVADDR
-480 VAECARALGTV
+480 VAECARPLGTV
-491 AAQGKQTFTC
+491 APQSKQAFTC
-501 STVAGAQ
+501 STVAGTQ
-508 GFPNDLAVTG
+508 GFANDLTVAG
-518 TDPTGRS
+518 TDPTGRPV
-525 TTAKAS
+525 TAKAS

-545 TVQGGPFREHDNVA
+545 TVQGGPFRDNDAVA
-559 VHVTVANAGDVPLTG
+559 VHVLVANTGDVPLTG

-588 QHDALAPGATWTFDC
+588 QHDALAPGASWTFDC
-603 TTTAPSADVTEALQV
+603 ATTAPNTDTTEALQV

-637 VIHPFITLAQ
+637 VIHPFVTLAQ
-647 SVAPTVVRP
+647 SVAPAVVRP
-656 GQPATFTL
+656 GEPATFTL

-673 LRDTQVADSAV
+673 LRDIQVADPAV
-684 PECAKR
+684 PECVKR
-690 LGTLAPQAKQTY
+690 LGTLAPQATQTY
-702 TCVRTAT
+702 SCARTAT

-724 GRSVTANASAHI
+724 GRPVTANASAHL
-736 DVIHPAIQLAQ
+736 DVIHPAVQLTQ

-763 VTVRNSGDAPL
+763 LTVRNSGDIPL
-774 AKVSV
+774 AKVSI
-779 VDERTPGCAR
+779 VDEKTPGCAR

-794 AAGEEQHYTC
+794 AAGEEQRYTC
-804 TTKAGHDG
+804 TAQAGRDG
-812 YSNTAK
+812 YSNIAK
-818 VTAADPIGGTVTATA
+818 VTATDPIGGPVTATA

-839 VHPGLAL
+839 VHPGLTL

-853 PFRAGD
+853 PFREGD
-859 PVTFTITATNT
+859 PVTFTITVTNT

-880 TDQGPCAKALDIL
+880 TDQGPCAKTLDTL
-893 ASKANKTYDCTIPA
+893 APKTNKAYDCTLPA

-912 VSTAHVTGTP
+912 VSTAHATGNP

-931 ADAHIDVIHPALTVM
+931 ADAHLDVIHPALTVM

-955 AGDTLTVTVAV
+955 AGDPLAVTVAV
-966 TNTGDVPLTGV
+966 TNTGDVPLTAV
-977 TSTDPGCPKKFDRL
+977 TSDDPGCPKKFDRL
-991 EPGAAQSYQCTLK
+991 EPGAAQSYQCTVK
-1004 AKPDDFTV
+1004 AKPDDFAV
-1012 LATLTGTD
+1012 AATLTGTD
-1020 PTNRPVTASGSA
+1020 PTNRTVTASGSA
-1032 KIDVIHPEIAI
+1032 KIDVIHPEIVI

-1114 AKVTGTDPT
+1114 AKATGTDPT
-1123 QRTVSGSAQA
+1123 QRTVSATAQA
-1133 SFKVKNPALTV
+1133 SFKVKKPALAV

-1152 YRADDPVPFE
+1152 YRADDAVPFE

-1175 VRVTDDPACG
+1175 VRVTDDPACAR
-1185 HTFAELP
+1185 TFAELP

-1197 RYQCVAPATAAQATA
+1197 RYQCVAPATAGQATA
-1212 TAAAPWGPPVT
+1212 TAAAPWGPPVA

-1228 DYSVLHPALD
+1228 AITVLHPALD

-1264 DAALHDVTV
+1264 DAPLHEVTV
-1273 RDADPACSFTV
+1273 HDADPACSFTV
-1284 AQLAPGEQVTR
+1284 TQLAPGEQVTR
-1295 ACTLSARADVTTTIT
+1295 ACTLSARADGTTTTT

-1321 TKEATTTTK
+1321 SKEATTTTK
-1330 VGP
+1330 VGR

>member
-21 PAAHAAKAAPA
+21 PAAPATAVPA
-32 RPVRD
+32 RPAQD
-37 LRVAAVAEPHRVH
+37 LQVTAVAEPHRVH

-60 VTNPAADP
+60 VTNPAATP
-68 VSDVEAVDERNPQ
+68 VSDVDVVDEQNPQ
-81 CGKKIGTLVPGATAR
+81 CGKKIGSLAPGAATR
-96 YQCRFAAPEKG
+96 YHCTFAAPEKG
-107 FVSTVKVTGAGPDGE
+107 FVSTVKVTGVGSGGQA
-122 QLSASAGSNVDVLR
+122 LSASAGSNVDVLR
-136 PALALSQQVDKPAY
+136 PAVTLSQQVDKPAY
-150 RAGDQAIFTLK
+150 RAGDQATFTLK
-161 TTNTGD
+161 TANTGD
-167 VPLHDVTIGDRGVQ
+167 VPLHDVTINGSGVP
-181 SCARALGSLAPG
+181 SCARAVGSLAPG

-204 PLPDGTS
+204 PLPDGAS

-224 TSTAEAKVP
+224 SSTVDAKVP
-233 LITPAIAVSKEAV
+233 LITPALSVSKAAV

-258 KVTVRNIGDSPLNP
+258 TVTVSNTGDSPLNP
-272 VVVTDGTTPEC
+272 VDVTDDTNPAC
-283 SRSFGTLT
+283 SRSFGVLT
-291 PGTQQDYS
+291 PGTQQTYS
-299 CTAKPTLTT
+299 CTAKPASTT
-308 TNGVTATGTDATG
+308 TNTITATGTDGTG

-343 AVSPAQVRE
+343 AASPAQVRE

-361 VRNSGDVPL
+361 VRNPGDVPL

-376 DDSVPGCVRK
+376 DDSVPGCVRN
-386 FGTLAPNAVETY
+386 FGTMAPNAVETY

-413 VATGKDQLG
+413 VVTGKDQLG
-422 TTQRATADARIDVIH
+422 TTQRATADARVDVVH
-437 PTLEAAVTAAP
+437 PTLEATVAAAP
-448 AQVREGDR
+448 SQVREGDR

-469 EFHDV
+469 EFRDV
-474 TMADDR
+474 TVADDQ
-480 VAECARALGTV
+480 VAECARTLGTV
-491 AAQGKQTFTC
+491 SAQGKQTFTC
-501 STVAGAQ
+501 TTVAGAQ
-508 GFPNDLAVTG
+508 GFTNDLAVTG
-518 TDPTGRS
+518 TDPTGRPV
-525 TTAKAS
+525 TAKAS
-531 ASFTVQHPAVTLTA
+531 AAFTVQHPAVTLA
-545 TVQGGPFREHDNVA
+545 AAVQGGPFRENDAVP
-559 VHVTVANAGDVPLTG
+559 VHVIVANTGDVPLTG
-574 LAVTTMARA
+574 LAVSSMARA
-583 EGCAQ
+583 EGCTQ
-588 QHDALAPGATWTFDC
+588 QHDDALAPGANWTFGC
-603 TTTAPSADVTEALQV
+603 ATTAPSTDVTEALQV

-637 VIHPFITLAQ
+637 VIHPLITLAQ
-647 SVAPTVVRP
+647 SVAPAVVHP
-656 GQPATFTL
+656 GEPATFTL

-673 LRDTQVADSAV
+673 LHDTQVADPAV

-690 LGTLAPQAKQTY
+690 LGTLAPQAKQTF
-702 TCVRTAT
+702 TCAHPAT

-724 GRSVTANASAHI
+724 GRPVTANASAHV
-736 DVIHPAIQLAQ
+736 DVIHPAVQITQ
-747 TVAPTQVRE
+747 TVDPAQVRE

-763 VTVRNSGDAPL
+763 VTVRNSGDVPL
-774 AKVSV
+774 TKVSI
-779 VDERTPGCAR
+779 VDQNTPECAR
-789 DFPAL
+789 DFPTL

-804 TTKAGHDG
+804 ATKAGHDG
-812 YSNTAK
+812 YSNTTK
-818 VTAADPIGGTVTATA
+818 VTAADPLGGTVTASA

-839 VHPGLAL
+839 VHPGLAV

-859 PVTFTITATNT
+859 PVTFTITVTNT

-880 TDQGPCAKALDIL
+880 EDQGPCAKTLDTL
-893 ASKANKTYDCTIPA
+893 APKANKTYDCTIPA

-922 PVGPPLTAS
+922 PVGQPLTAS

-966 TNTGDVPLTGV
+966 TNTGDVPLTAV
-977 TSTDPGCPKKFDRL
+977 TSNDPACPKKFDRL
-991 EPGAAQSYQCTLK
+991 EPGAAQSYQCTVK
-1004 AKPDDFTV
+1004 AKLDDFAV
-1012 LATLTGTD
+1012 VATLTGAD

-1114 AKVTGTDPT
+1114 ATVTGTDPT
-1123 QRTVSGSAQA
+1123 QRTVSATGQA
-1133 SFKVKNPALTV
+1133 SFKVKKPAFTV

-1152 YRADDPVPFE
+1152 YRADDSVPVE

-1175 VRVTDDPACG
+1175 VRVTDPACG

-1192 VGGTQ
+1192 IGGTQ
-1197 RYQCVAPATAAQATA
+1197 RYQCVAPATATPTTA

-1228 DYSVLHPALD
+1228 DFTVLRPALD
-1238 LRRDHLQQPIR
+1238 LRRDYLQQPIR

-1264 DAALHDVTV
+1264 DAPLHDVTV

-1284 AQLAPGEQVTR
+1284 NQLAPGEQVTR
-1295 ACTLSARADVTTTIT
+1295 ACTLSARADATTTTT

-1315 QTGRTV
+1315 QTGRPV
-1321 TKEATTTTK
+1321 TKEAVTTTK
-1330 VGP
+1330 VSR